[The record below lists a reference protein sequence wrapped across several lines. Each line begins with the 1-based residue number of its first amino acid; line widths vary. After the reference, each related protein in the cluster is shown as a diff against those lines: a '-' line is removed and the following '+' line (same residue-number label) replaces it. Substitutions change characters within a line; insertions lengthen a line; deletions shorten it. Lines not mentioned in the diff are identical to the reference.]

1 MSDNK
6 NKITQAINDCNL
18 PRRDFLKGSAAAGL
32 VAAAFSMGL
41 PFGAFAQESTPK
53 PGGVLRLGLAGGS
66 TTDSLDPGS
75 WSDTF
80 TFVGFSAAYNTL
92 SEIGVD
98 GTAIPELAE
107 RWESSPD
114 ARIWT
119 FTLRQGVTFHNGK
132 SLTAEDVVASINH
145 HLGEKSTSAAKTV
158 LGDVAQVRAQGTDT
172 VVFELHSGNADFA
185 YVVADYHLVIMP
197 SKDGVA
203 DWQAGA
209 GTGGYRLKAF
219 DPGVRMALERSPDYW
234 KPGRAHFA
242 SAELIGIAD
251 GAARINALVTGQVD
265 VINKVDLKT
274 VALLK
279 RNPNMVIE
287 ETKGAQHYTF
297 PMLCD
302 SQDFRNNDI
311 RLAMKYAINRETLLV
326 SILHGYGLVGNDH
339 PIQPGSRF
347 INTALEQRSYDPD
360 KARFHLRKAGVESLK
375 VRLQASDAAYTGAVD
390 ASVLFKEQA
399 RQAGIDIDVVREPAD
414 GFFSNVWMKQPFTT
428 SFWYSSLTADRMFS
442 IGYAKGAAWN
452 ETHWDNGRFNQ
463 LLNAARGEMNDPLRR
478 EMYNEMQ
485 ALCRDDGGAI
495 VPLFASSVAARSKR
509 VSHGELT
516 APYGELD
523 GLRVIER
530 WWQA

>member
-6 NKITQAINDCNL
+6 NKITQAIHDCNL

-41 PFGAFAQESTPK
+41 PFGAFAQEATPK

-80 TFVGFSAAYNTL
+80 TFVGFSAVYNTL
-92 SEIGVD
+92 SEIAVD

-107 RWESSPD
+107 SWESSPD

-119 FTLRQGVTFHNGK
+119 FKLRQGVTFHNGK
-132 SLTAEDVVASINH
+132 SLTVEDVVASINH

-158 LGDVAQVRAQGTDT
+158 LGDVAQVRAQGTDA
-172 VVFELHSGNADFA
+172 VVFELHSGNADFS

-203 DWQAGA
+203 DWRAGI

-302 SQDFRNNDI
+302 SQDFKNNDI
-311 RLAMKYAINRETLLV
+311 RLAMKHAINRETLLASV
-326 SILHGYGLVGNDH
+326 LHGYGVVGNDH

-360 KARFHLRKAGVESLK
+360 KSRFHLRKAGVESLK

>member
-6 NKITQAINDCNL
+6 NKITQAIHECNL

-32 VAAAFSMGL
+32 VAAAFSIGL
-41 PFGAFAQESTPK
+41 PFGAFAQEATPK

-80 TFVGFSAAYNTL
+80 TFVGFSAVYNTL
-92 SEIGVD
+92 SEIAVD
-98 GTAIPELAE
+98 GTAIPELAQS
-107 RWESSPD
+107 WESSPD

-119 FTLRQGVTFHNGK
+119 FKLRQGVTFHNGK
-132 SLTAEDVVASINH
+132 SLTVEDVVASINH

-158 LGDVAQVRAQGTDT
+158 LGDVAQVRAQGTDA
-172 VVFELHSGNADFA
+172 VVFELHSGNADFS

-203 DWQAGA
+203 DWRAGV

-302 SQDFRNNDI
+302 SQDFKNNDI
-311 RLAMKYAINRETLLV
+311 RLAMKYAINRETLLA

-360 KARFHLRKAGVESLK
+360 KSRFHLRKAGVESLK

>member
-1 MSDNK
+1 MSENNK
-6 NKITQAINDCNL
+6 NMTQAMH
-18 PRRDFLKGSAAAGL
+18 RRDFLKHSAVAGA

-41 PFGAFAQESTPK
+41 PLHAFAEDAAPK

-66 TTDSLDPGS
+66 TTDSRDPGS
-75 WSDTF
+75 WVDTF
-80 TFVGFSAAYNTL
+80 TFVGFSAVYNTL
-92 SEIGVD
+92 TEIAVD

-107 RWESSPD
+107 RFESTPD
-114 ARIWT
+114 ARVWT
-119 FTLRQGVTFHNGK
+119 FHLRQGVTFHNGK
-132 SLTAEDVVASINH
+132 SLTADDVVVSINH
-145 HLGEKSTSAAKTV
+145 HLSKDSTSAAKTV
-158 LGDVAQVRAQGTDT
+158 LGDVASVSAKGSDA

-197 SKDGVA
+197 AKDGAA
-203 DWQAGA
+203 DWQAGV
-209 GTGGYRLKAF
+209 GTSGYRLKSF
-219 DPGVRMALERSPDYW
+219 EPGVRMDLERNPDYW

-242 SAELIGIAD
+242 TAELLAIAD
-251 GAARINALVTGQVD
+251 GAARVNALVTGQVD

-279 RNPNMVIE
+279 RNPGLVIE

-302 SQDFRNNDI
+302 SNEFNNNDI
-311 RLAMKYAINRETLLV
+311 RMAMKHAINRETLLASV
-326 SILHGYGLVGNDH
+326 LHGYGLVGNDH

-347 INTALEQRSYDPD
+347 INAALEQRAYDPD
-360 KARFHLRKAGVESLK
+360 KSRFYLRKAGVDSLK

-414 GFFSNVWMKQPFTT
+414 GYFSNVWMKQPFTT

-452 ETHWDNGRFNQ
+452 ETHWDNARFNQ
-463 LLNAARGEMNDPLRR
+463 LLTAARGEMNAPLRQ

-495 VPLFASSVAARSKR
+495 VPLFASSVAARSNR
-509 VSHGELT
+509 VSHGPLT

-523 GLRVIER
+523 GLRLIER
-530 WWQA
+530 WWLA

>member
-6 NKITQAINDCNL
+6 NKITQANHEFSF
-18 PRRDFLKGSAAAGL
+18 PRRDFLKYSAAAAA
-32 VAAAFSMGL
+32 VAGAFSMGL
-41 PFGAFAQESTPK
+41 PFGAFAEETTPK
-53 PGGVLRLGLAGGS
+53 AGGVLRLGLAGGS
-66 TTDSLDPGS
+66 TTDSKDPGS
-75 WSDTF
+75 WADTF
-80 TFVGFSAAYNTL
+80 TFVGFSAVYNTL
-92 SEIGVD
+92 TEIAVD

-107 RWESSPD
+107 SWTSTPD

-119 FTLRQGVTFHNGK
+119 FKIRQGVTFHNGK
-132 SLTAEDVVASINH
+132 SLTADDVVASIQH

-158 LGDVAQVRAQGTDT
+158 LGDVAKVSANGSDS
-172 VVFELHSGNADFA
+172 VVFELKSGNADFS

-197 SKDGVA
+197 SQDGA
-203 DWQAGA
+203 PDWKAGV
-209 GTGGYRLKAF
+209 GTGGYRLKDF
-219 DPGVRMALERSPDYW
+219 EPGVRMTLERSPDYW

-242 SAELIGIAD
+242 SAELIAIAD
-251 GAARINALVTGQVD
+251 GAARVNALVTGQVD

-279 RNPNMVIE
+279 RNPNLVIE

-297 PMLCD
+297 PMLTD
-302 SQDFRNNDI
+302 SQVFQNNDV
-311 RLAMKYAINRETLLV
+311 RLAMKHAINRETLLASV
-326 SILHGYGLVGNDH
+326 LHGYGLVGNDH

-360 KARFHLRKAGVESLK
+360 KSRFYLKKAGLDSLK

-399 RQAGIDIDVVREPAD
+399 RAAGIEIDVVREPAD

-452 ETHWDNGRFNQ
+452 ETHWDNPRFNQ
-463 LLNAARGEMNDPLRR
+463 LLNAARGEMNEPLRR

-485 ALCRDDGGAI
+485 GLCRDEGGAI
-495 VPLFASSVAARSKR
+495 VPLFASSVAARSNK
-509 VSHGELT
+509 VTHGGQT

-530 WWQA
+530 WWQV

>member
-6 NKITQAINDCNL
+6 NKITHAIHDCNL

-32 VAAAFSMGL
+32 VAAAFSLGL
-41 PFGAFAQESTPK
+41 PFGAFAQEATPK

-80 TFVGFSAAYNTL
+80 TFVGFSAVYNTL
-92 SEIGVD
+92 SEIAVD

-107 RWESSPD
+107 SWESSPD

-119 FTLRQGVTFHNGK
+119 FKLRQGVTFHNGK
-132 SLTAEDVVASINH
+132 SLTVEDVVASINH

-158 LGDVAQVRAQGTDT
+158 LGDVAQVHAQGADA
-172 VVFELHSGNADFA
+172 VVFELHSGNADFS

-203 DWQAGA
+203 DWRAGV

-279 RNPNMVIE
+279 RNPNLVIE

-302 SQDFRNNDI
+302 SQDFKNNDI
-311 RLAMKYAINRETLLV
+311 RLAMKHAVNRETLLALV
-326 SILHGYGLVGNDH
+326 LHGYGLVGNDH

-360 KARFHLRKAGVESLK
+360 KSRFHLRKAGVESLK

>member
-1 MSDNK
+1 MSDKN
-6 NKITQAINDCNL
+6 NKITQGLQDGHS
-18 PRRDFLKGSAAAGL
+18 RREFLKYSAAAGL
-32 VAAAFSMGL
+32 ATAGFSMGL
-41 PFGAFAQESTPK
+41 PFAAFAQEATPK

-80 TFVGFSAAYNTL
+80 TFVGFSAVYNTL
-92 SEIGVD
+92 SEIAVD
-98 GTAIPELAE
+98 GSAIPELAE
-107 RWESSPD
+107 HWESTPD
-114 ARIWT
+114 ARVWT
-119 FTLRQGVTFHNGK
+119 FKLRQGVTFHNGK
-132 SLTAEDVVASINH
+132 TLTADDVVASINH
-145 HLGEKSTSAAKTV
+145 HLGANSTSAAKTV
-158 LGDVAQVRAQGTDT
+158 LGDVAKVSTQGPDT

-197 SKDGVA
+197 SKDGLA
-203 DWQAGA
+203 DWHAGM
-209 GTGGYRLKAF
+209 GTGGYRIKSF
-219 DPGVRMALERSPDYW
+219 EPGVRMLLERSPDYW

-242 SAELIGIAD
+242 SAELLGIAD
-251 GAARINALVTGQVD
+251 GAARVNALVTGQVD

-279 RNPNMVIE
+279 RNPNLVIE
-287 ETKGAQHYTF
+287 ETRGAQQYTF

-302 SQDFRNNDI
+302 SQVFQNNDV
-311 RLAMKYAINRETLLV
+311 RMAMKYAIDREALLASV
-326 SILHGYGLVGNDH
+326 LHGYGIVGNDH

-347 INTALEQRSYDPD
+347 LNTALEQRKYDAD
-360 KARFHLRKAGVESLK
+360 QARFYLRKAGLDSLK

-399 RQAGIDIDVVREPAD
+399 RKAGIDIDVVREPAD
-414 GFFSNVWMKQPFTT
+414 GYFSNVWMKQPFTT

-452 ETHWDNGRFNQ
+452 ETHWDNPRFNQ
-463 LLNAARGEMNDPLRR
+463 LLNSARGEMNDPLRR

-485 ALCRDDGGAI
+485 QLCRDDCGALL
-495 VPLFASSVAARSKR
+495 PLFASSVAARSSR
-509 VSHGELT
+509 VSHGEQT

>member
-1 MSDNK
+1 MSDNN
-6 NKITQAINDCNL
+6 NKITQANHAHSF
-18 PRRDFLKGSAAAGL
+18 PRRDFLKYSAAAAT
-32 VAAAFSMGL
+32 VAGAFSMGL
-41 PFGAFAQESTPK
+41 PFGAFAQDPTPK

-66 TTDSLDPGS
+66 TTDSRDPGS

-80 TFVGFSAAYNTL
+80 TFVGFSAVYNTL
-92 SEIGVD
+92 SEIAVD
-98 GTAIPELAE
+98 GTAIPELAQS
-107 RWESSPD
+107 WESSPD
-114 ARIWT
+114 ARVWI
-119 FTLRQGVTFHNGK
+119 FKLRQGVTFHNGK
-132 SLTAEDVVASINH
+132 SLSSEDVVASIQH

-158 LGDVAQVRAQGTDT
+158 LGDVANVSAQGPDS

-197 SKDGVA
+197 SKDGVP
-203 DWQAGA
+203 DWQSAV
-209 GTGGYRLKAF
+209 GTGGYRLKDF
-219 DPGVRMALERSPDYW
+219 EPGVRMTLERSPDYW

-242 SAELIGIAD
+242 SAELIAIAD
-251 GAARINALVTGQVD
+251 GAARVNALVTGQVD

-279 RNPNMVIE
+279 RNPNLVIE

-297 PMLCD
+297 PMLTD
-302 SQDFRNNDI
+302 SPVFQNNDV
-311 RLAMKYAINRETLLV
+311 RLAMKHAINRETLLASV
-326 SILHGYGLVGNDH
+326 LYGYGLVGNDH

-347 INTALEQRSYDPD
+347 INSALEQRSYDPD
-360 KARFHLRKAGVESLK
+360 KARFHLKQAGMDSLK

-399 RQAGIDIDVVREPAD
+399 RAAGIDIDVVREPAD

-452 ETHWDNGRFNQ
+452 ETHWDNPRFNQ
-463 LLNAARGEMNDPLRR
+463 LLNAARGEMNEPLRR

-509 VSHGELT
+509 VNHGGQT

>member
-1 MSDNK
+1 MSDNN
-6 NKITQAINDCNL
+6 NKITQAMHDSGL
-18 PRRDFLKGSAAAGL
+18 PRRDFLKYSAAA
-32 VAAAFSMGL
+32 VAVAGAFSMGL
-41 PFGAFAQESTPK
+41 PQRGWAEEATPK
-53 PGGVLRLGLAGGS
+53 AGGVLRMGLAGGS
-66 TTDSLDPGS
+66 TTDSRDPGS

-80 TFVGFSAAYNTL
+80 TFVGFSAVYNTL

-132 SLTAEDVVASINH
+132 TLDAGDVVASIGH
-145 HLGEKSTSAAKTV
+145 HLGDKSTSAAKTV
-158 LGDVAQVRAQGTDT
+158 LGDVAKVSAQGNDT

-197 SKDGVA
+197 AKDGAA
-203 DWQAGA
+203 DWQAGI
-209 GTGGYRLKAF
+209 GTGGYRLKGF
-219 DPGVRMALERSPDYW
+219 EPGVRMDLERSPDYW
-234 KPGRAHFA
+234 KAGRAHFA
-242 SAELIGIAD
+242 SAELLAIAD
-251 GAARINALVTGQVD
+251 GAARVNALVTGQVD

-279 RNPNMVIE
+279 RNPNLVIE

-297 PMLCD
+297 PMLTD
-302 SQDFRNNDI
+302 SQQFQDNNI
-311 RLAMKYAINRETLLV
+311 RLALKHAINRETLLASV
-326 SILHGYGLVGNDH
+326 LYGYGQIGNDH

-347 INTALEQRSYDPD
+347 LNSALEQRGYDPD
-360 KARFHLRKAGVESLK
+360 KARFYLRQAGVDSLK

-452 ETHWDNGRFNQ
+452 ETHWDNARFNQ
-463 LLNAARGEMNDPLRR
+463 LLNAARGEMNAPLRQ

-485 ALCRDDGGAI
+485 ALCRDEGGAI

-509 VSHGELT
+509 VAHGGLT

-523 GLRVIER
+523 GLRLIER

>member
-80 TFVGFSAAYNTL
+80 TFVGFSAVYNTL

-98 GTAIPELAE
+98 GTVIPELAE

-158 LGDVAQVRAQGTDT
+158 LGDVAQVRAQGADT

-311 RLAMKYAINRETLLV
+311 RLAMKYAINRETLLA

-347 INTALEQRSYDPD
+347 INTALEQRGYDPD
-360 KARFHLRKAGVESLK
+360 KSRFHLRKAGVESLK

>member
-6 NKITQAINDCNL
+6 NKITQANNEL
-18 PRRDFLKGSAAAGL
+18 SFPRRDFLKYSAAA
-32 VAAAFSMGL
+32 VAVAGAFSMGL
-41 PFGAFAQESTPK
+41 PSGAFAAEATPK

-66 TTDSLDPGS
+66 TTDSKDPGS
-75 WSDTF
+75 WADTF
-80 TFVGFSAAYNTL
+80 TFVGFSAVYNTL
-92 SEIGVD
+92 TEIAVD

-107 RWESSPD
+107 SWTSTPD
-114 ARIWT
+114 ARVWT
-119 FTLRQGVTFHNGK
+119 FKLRQGVTFHNGK
-132 SLTAEDVVASINH
+132 SLTADDVVASIQH

-158 LGDVAQVRAQGTDT
+158 LGDVAKVSANGSDS
-172 VVFELHSGNADFA
+172 VVFELHSGNADFS
-185 YVVADYHLVIMP
+185 YVVADYHLAILP

-209 GTGGYRLKAF
+209 GTGGYRLKDF
-219 DPGVRMALERSPDYW
+219 EPGVRMTLERNPDYW
-234 KPGRAHFA
+234 KAGRAHFA
-242 SAELIGIAD
+242 SAELIAIAD
-251 GAARINALVTGQVD
+251 GAARVNALVTGQVD

-279 RNPNMVIE
+279 RNPTPASE
-287 ETKGAQHYTF
+287 KTKGRQDTTF
-297 PMLCD
+297 PTLTT
-302 SQDFRNNDI
+302 SQGFQNTDG
-311 RLAMKYAINRETLLV
+311 RLALKHAINRETLLASV
-326 SILHGYGLVGNDH
+326 LYGYGLVGNDH

-347 INTALEQRSYDPD
+347 INTALEQRTYDPD
-360 KARFHLRKAGVESLK
+360 KSRFHLKKAGLDSLK

-399 RQAGIDIDVVREPAD
+399 RAAGIDIDVVREPAD

-452 ETHWDNGRFNQ
+452 ETHWDNPRFNQ
-463 LLNAARGEMNDPLRR
+463 LLNAARGEMNEPLRR

-495 VPLFASSVAARSKR
+495 VPLFASSVAARSNR
-509 VSHGELT
+509 VAHGGQT

>member
-6 NKITQAINDCNL
+6 NKITQAIHDCNL

-32 VAAAFSMGL
+32 VVAAFSMGL
-41 PFGAFAQESTPK
+41 PFGAFAQQASPK

-80 TFVGFSAAYNTL
+80 TFVGFSAVYNTL
-92 SEIGVD
+92 SEIAVD

-107 RWESSPD
+107 SWESSPD

-119 FTLRQGVTFHNGK
+119 FKLRQGVTFHNGK
-132 SLTAEDVVASINH
+132 SLTVEDVVASINH

-158 LGDVAQVRAQGTDT
+158 LGDVAQVRGQGSDS
-172 VVFELHSGNADFA
+172 VVFELHSGNADFS

-203 DWQAGA
+203 DWRAGV

-251 GAARINALVTGQVD
+251 GAARVNALVTGQVD

-302 SQDFRNNDI
+302 SQDFKNNDI
-311 RLAMKYAINRETLLV
+311 RLAMKYAINRETLLASV
-326 SILHGYGLVGNDH
+326 LHGYGLVGNDH

-347 INTALEQRSYDPD
+347 LNTALEQRSYDPD
-360 KARFHLRKAGVESLK
+360 KSRFHLRKAGVESLK

-485 ALCRDDGGAI
+485 VLCRDDGGAI
-495 VPLFASSVAARSKR
+495 VPLFASSVAARSNR
-509 VSHGELT
+509 VSHGGLT

>member
-1 MSDNK
+1 MSDNN
-6 NKITQAINDCNL
+6 NKSPLVIPEGGL
-18 PRRDFLKGSAAAGL
+18 PRRDFLKYSAAA
-32 VAAAFSMGL
+32 AAIAGAFSLGL
-41 PFGAFAQESTPK
+41 PLGGYAAEATPK
-53 PGGVLRLGLAGGS
+53 PGGTLRLGLAGGS
-66 TTDSLDPGS
+66 TTDSKNPGS
-75 WSDTF
+75 WVDTF
-80 TFVGFSAAYNTL
+80 TFIGFSAVYNTL
-92 SEIGVD
+92 TEISVE

-114 ARIWT
+114 AKVWT

-132 SLTAEDVVASINH
+132 SLTADDVVASIQH

-158 LGDVAQVRAQGTDT
+158 LGDVAKVHASAPDT

-197 SKDGVA
+197 AKDGLA
-203 DWQAGA
+203 DWQAGV
-209 GTGGYRLKAF
+209 GTGGYRIKSF
-219 DPGVRMALERSPDYW
+219 EPGVRMDLERSPDYW

-242 SAELIGIAD
+242 SAELIAIAD
-251 GAARINALVTGQVD
+251 GAARVNALVTGKVD

-279 RNPNMVIE
+279 RNPKLVIE

-302 SQDFRNNDI
+302 SQQFRDNNV
-311 RLAMKYAINRETLLV
+311 RMALKHAINRETLLASV
-326 SILHGYGLVGNDH
+326 LYGYGQVGNDH
-339 PIQPGSRF
+339 PLQPANRF
-347 INTALEQRSYDPD
+347 INPALEQRAYDPD
-360 KARFHLRKAGVESLK
+360 KARFYLRQAGMDSLK
-375 VRLQASDAAYTGAVD
+375 VRLQASDAAYSGAVD

-452 ETHWDNGRFNQ
+452 ETHWDNPRFNQ
-463 LLNAARGEMNDPLRR
+463 LLNAARGEMNEPLRR

-495 VPLFASSVAARSKR
+495 VPLFASSVAARSSR
-509 VSHGELT
+509 VAHGPLT

>member
-1 MSDNK
+1 MSDKN
-6 NKITQAINDCNL
+6 NKITQAMPDGGL
-18 PRRDFLKGSAAAGL
+18 PRREFLKYSAAAATFAG
-32 VAAAFSMGL
+32 AFSLGL
-41 PFGAFAQESTPK
+41 PMSGWAEEATPK
-53 PGGVLRLGLAGGS
+53 AGGTLRMGLAGGS
-66 TTDSLDPGS
+66 TTDSRDPGT
-75 WSDTF
+75 WADTF
-80 TFVGFSAAYNTL
+80 TFVGFSAVYNTL
-92 SEIGVD
+92 SEISVD

-114 ARIWT
+114 AKVWT
-119 FTLRQGVTFHNGK
+119 FFLRQGVTFHDGK
-132 SLTAEDVVASINH
+132 TLDAGDVVASIQH

-158 LGDVAQVRAQGTDT
+158 LGDVAVVRAQDAAT
-172 VVFELHSGNADFA
+172 VVFELHSGNADFP

-197 SKDGVA
+197 AKDGAA
-203 DWQAGA
+203 DWQAGT
-209 GTGGYRLKAF
+209 GTGGYRLKHF
-219 DPGVRMALERSPDYW
+219 EPGVRMDLVRSPDYW

-242 SAELIGIAD
+242 TAELLSIAD
-251 GAARINALVTGQVD
+251 GAARVNALVTGQVD

-279 RNPNMVIE
+279 RNPQLVIE

-302 SQDFRNNDI
+302 AAQFQDNNV
-311 RLAMKYAINRETLLV
+311 RLALKHAIDRQALLTSV
-326 SILHGYGLVGNDH
+326 LYGYGQIGNDH

-347 INTALEQRSYDPD
+347 INTALEQRVYDAD
-360 KARFHLRKAGVESLK
+360 KARFYLKQAGMDSLK

-399 RQAGIDIDVVREPAD
+399 RKAGIDIDVVREPAD
-414 GFFSNVWMKQPFTT
+414 GFFTNVWMKQPFTT

-452 ETHWDNGRFNQ
+452 ETHWDNPRFNQ
-463 LLNAARGEMNDPLRR
+463 LLNAARGEMNAPLRQ

-495 VPLFASSVAARSKR
+495 VPLFASSVAARSRR
-509 VSHGELT
+509 VMHGGVT

-523 GLRVIER
+523 GLRLIER

>member
-1 MSDNK
+1 MSENNNK
-6 NKITQAINDCNL
+6 MTQTMH
-18 PRRDFLKGSAAAGL
+18 RRDFLKHSAVAGA

-41 PFGAFAQESTPK
+41 PLQAFAEEATPK
-53 PGGVLRLGLAGGS
+53 PGGVLRMGLAGGS
-66 TTDSLDPGS
+66 TTDSRDPGS
-75 WSDTF
+75 WVDTF
-80 TFVGFSAAYNTL
+80 TFVGFSAVYNTL
-92 SEIGVD
+92 TEIAVD
-98 GTAIPELAE
+98 GSAIPELAE
-107 RWESSPD
+107 SFESTPD
-114 ARIWT
+114 ARTWT
-119 FTLRQGVTFHNGK
+119 FKLRQGVTFHNGK
-132 SLTAEDVVASINH
+132 SLTADDVVASINH
-145 HLGEKSTSAAKTV
+145 HLAANSTSAAKTV
-158 LGDVAQVRAQGTDT
+158 IGDVASVSAKGSDA

-197 SKDGVA
+197 AKDGAA
-203 DWQAGA
+203 DWQAGI
-209 GTGGYRLKAF
+209 GTSGYRLKSF
-219 DPGVRMALERSPDYW
+219 EPGVRMDLERNPDYW

-242 SAELIGIAD
+242 SAELLAIAD
-251 GAARINALVTGQVD
+251 GAARVNALVTGQVD

-279 RNPNMVIE
+279 RNPTLVIE

-302 SQDFRNNDI
+302 SNEFKNNDI
-311 RLAMKYAINRETLLV
+311 RMAMKHAINRETLLASV
-326 SILHGYGLVGNDH
+326 LHGYGLVGNDH

-347 INTALEQRSYDPD
+347 INADLEQRTYDPD
-360 KARFHLRKAGVESLK
+360 KSRFYLRKAGVEALK

-414 GFFSNVWMKQPFTT
+414 GYFSNIWMKQPFTT

-452 ETHWDNGRFNQ
+452 ETHWNNDRFNQ
-463 LLNAARGEMNDPLRR
+463 LLNAARGEMNAPLRQ

-485 ALCRDDGGAI
+485 SLCRDDGGAI
-495 VPLFASSVAARSKR
+495 VPLFASSVAARSNR
-509 VSHGELT
+509 VSHGPLT

-523 GLRVIER
+523 GLRLIER

>member
-6 NKITQAINDCNL
+6 NKITQAIHDCNL

-41 PFGAFAQESTPK
+41 PFGAFAQETTPK

-80 TFVGFSAAYNTL
+80 TFVGFSAVYNTL
-92 SEIGVD
+92 SEIAVD

-107 RWESSPD
+107 SWESSPD

-119 FTLRQGVTFHNGK
+119 FKLRQGVTFHNGK
-132 SLTAEDVVASINH
+132 SLTVEDVVASFNH

-203 DWQAGA
+203 DWRAGV

-302 SQDFRNNDI
+302 SQDFKNNDI
-311 RLAMKYAINRETLLV
+311 RLAMKYAINRETLLASV
-326 SILHGYGLVGNDH
+326 LHGYGLVGNDH

-360 KARFHLRKAGVESLK
+360 KSRFHLRKAGVESLK

>member
-1 MSDNK
+1 M
-6 NKITQAINDCNL
+6 
-18 PRRDFLKGSAAAGL
+18 
-32 VAAAFSMGL
+32 
-41 PFGAFAQESTPK
+41 
-53 PGGVLRLGLAGGS
+53 
-66 TTDSLDPGS
+66 
-75 WSDTF
+75 
-80 TFVGFSAAYNTL
+80 YNTL
-92 SEIGVD
+92 TEIAVD
-98 GTAIPELAE
+98 GSAIPELAE
-107 RWESSPD
+107 RFESTPD
-114 ARIWT
+114 ARVWT
-119 FTLRQGVTFHNGK
+119 FHLRQGVTFHNGK
-132 SLTAEDVVASINH
+132 SLSADDVVASINH
-145 HLGEKSTSAAKTV
+145 HLSKDSTSAAKTV
-158 LGDVAQVRAQGTDT
+158 LGDVASVSAKGNDT

-197 SKDGVA
+197 AKDGAA
-203 DWQAGA
+203 DWQAGV
-209 GTGGYRLKAF
+209 GTSGYRLKSF
-219 DPGVRMALERSPDYW
+219 EPGVRMDLERNPDYW
-234 KPGRAHFA
+234 KTGRAHFA
-242 SAELIGIAD
+242 SAELLAIAD
-251 GAARINALVTGQVD
+251 GAARVNALVTGQVD

-279 RNPNMVIE
+279 RNPSLVIE

-302 SQDFRNNDI
+302 SNEFKNNDI
-311 RLAMKYAINRETLLV
+311 RLAMKHAINRETLLASV
-326 SILHGYGLVGNDH
+326 LHGYGLVGNDH

-347 INTALEQRSYDPD
+347 INAALEQRTYDPD
-360 KARFHLRKAGVESLK
+360 KSRFYLRKAGVESLK

-452 ETHWDNGRFNQ
+452 ETHWDNPRFNQ
-463 LLNAARGEMNDPLRR
+463 LLTAARGEMNAPLRQ

-495 VPLFASSVAARSKR
+495 VPLFASSVAARSNR
-509 VSHGELT
+509 VSHGPLT

-523 GLRVIER
+523 GLRLIER

>member
-1 MSDNK
+1 MSENNNK
-6 NKITQAINDCNL
+6 MTQAMH
-18 PRRDFLKGSAAAGL
+18 RRDFLKHSAVAGA

-41 PFGAFAQESTPK
+41 PLQAFAADATPK

-66 TTDSLDPGS
+66 TTDSRDPGS
-75 WSDTF
+75 WVDTF
-80 TFVGFSAAYNTL
+80 TFVGFSAVYNTL
-92 SEIGVD
+92 TEIAVD
-98 GTAIPELAE
+98 GSAIPELAE
-107 RWESSPD
+107 RFESTPD
-114 ARIWT
+114 ARVWT
-119 FTLRQGVTFHNGK
+119 FHLRPGVTFHNGK

-145 HLGEKSTSAAKTV
+145 HLDAKSTSAAKTV
-158 LGDVAQVRAQGTDT
+158 LGDVASVSAKGSDA

-197 SKDGVA
+197 AKDGVA
-203 DWQAGA
+203 DWQAGV
-209 GTGGYRLKAF
+209 GTSGYRLKSF
-219 DPGVRMALERSPDYW
+219 EPGVRMDLERNPDYW
-234 KPGRAHFA
+234 KPDRAHFA
-242 SAELIGIAD
+242 SAELLAIAD
-251 GAARINALVTGQVD
+251 GAARVNALVTGQVD

-279 RNPNMVIE
+279 RNPALVIE

-302 SQDFRNNDI
+302 SNEFKNNDI
-311 RLAMKYAINRETLLV
+311 RMAMKHAINRETLLASV
-326 SILHGYGLVGNDH
+326 LHGYGLVGNDH

-347 INTALEQRSYDPD
+347 INAALEQRTYDPD
-360 KARFHLRKAGVESLK
+360 KSRFYLRKAGVESLK

-452 ETHWDNGRFNQ
+452 ETHWDNPRFNQ
-463 LLNAARGEMNDPLRR
+463 LLNAARGEMNAPLRQ

-495 VPLFASSVAARSKR
+495 VPLFASSMAARSNK
-509 VSHGELT
+509 VNHGPLT

-523 GLRVIER
+523 GLRLIER

>member
-1 MSDNK
+1 
-6 NKITQAINDCNL
+6 
-18 PRRDFLKGSAAAGL
+18 
-32 VAAAFSMGL
+32 V
-41 PFGAFAQESTPK
+41 
-53 PGGVLRLGLAGGS
+53 
-66 TTDSLDPGS
+66 
-75 WSDTF
+75 
-80 TFVGFSAAYNTL
+80 
-92 SEIGVD
+92 
-98 GTAIPELAE
+98 
-107 RWESSPD
+107 
-114 ARIWT
+114 
-119 FTLRQGVTFHNGK
+119 
-132 SLTAEDVVASINH
+132 
-145 HLGEKSTSAAKTV
+145 
-158 LGDVAQVRAQGTDT
+158 
-172 VVFELHSGNADFA
+172 
-185 YVVADYHLVIMP
+185 
-197 SKDGVA
+197 
-203 DWQAGA
+203 
-209 GTGGYRLKAF
+209 
-219 DPGVRMALERSPDYW
+219 
-234 KPGRAHFA
+234 
-242 SAELIGIAD
+242 
-251 GAARINALVTGQVD
+251 NALVTGQVD

-279 RNPNMVIE
+279 RNPNLIIE

-297 PMLCD
+297 PMLTD
-302 SQDFRNNDI
+302 SQVFQNNDV
-311 RLAMKYAINRETLLV
+311 RMAMKHAINRETLLASV
-326 SILHGYGLVGNDH
+326 LYGYGLVGNDH

-347 INTALEQRSYDPD
+347 INTALEQRTYDPD
-360 KARFHLRKAGVESLK
+360 KSRFYLKKAGLDSLK

-399 RQAGIDIDVVREPAD
+399 RAAGIDIDVVREPAD

>member
-6 NKITQAINDCNL
+6 NKITQAIHDCNL

-41 PFGAFAQESTPK
+41 PFGAFAQETTPK

-80 TFVGFSAAYNTL
+80 TFVGFAAVYNTL
-92 SEIGVD
+92 SEIAVD

-119 FTLRQGVTFHNGK
+119 FKLRQGVTFHNGK
-132 SLTAEDVVASINH
+132 SLTVEDVVASINH

-158 LGDVAQVRAQGTDT
+158 LGDVAQVRAQGTDA

-203 DWQAGA
+203 DWRAGV

-302 SQDFRNNDI
+302 SQDFKNNDI
-311 RLAMKYAINRETLLV
+311 RLAMKYAINRETLLA

-360 KARFHLRKAGVESLK
+360 KSRFHLRKAGVESLK

>member
-6 NKITQAINDCNL
+6 NKITQANHEFSFA
-18 PRRDFLKGSAAAGL
+18 RRDFLKYSAAA
-32 VAAAFSMGL
+32 AAMAGAYSMGL
-41 PFGAFAQESTPK
+41 PLGAMAADATPK
-53 PGGVLRLGLAGGS
+53 PGGVLRLGLAGAS
-66 TTDSLDPGS
+66 TTDSKDPGS
-75 WSDTF
+75 WVDTF
-80 TFVGFSAAYNTL
+80 TFVGFSAIYNTL
-92 SEIGVD
+92 TEIAVD
-98 GTAIPELAE
+98 GSAIPELAE
-107 RWESSPD
+107 SWTSTPD
-114 ARIWT
+114 ARVWT
-119 FTLRQGVTFHNGK
+119 FKLRQGVTFHNGK
-132 SLTAEDVVASINH
+132 TLSADDVVASIQH
-145 HLGEKSTSAAKTV
+145 HLGEKSSSAAKTV
-158 LGDVAQVRAQGTDT
+158 LGDVAKVSANGSDS
-172 VVFELHSGNADFA
+172 VVFELHSGNADFT

-197 SKDGVA
+197 SKDGA
-203 DWQAGA
+203 PDWQAGI
-209 GTGGYRLKAF
+209 GTGGYRLKNF
-219 DPGVRMALERSPDYW
+219 EPGVRMTLERSPDYW
-234 KPGRAHFA
+234 KAGRAHFA
-242 SAELIGIAD
+242 SAELIAIGD

-279 RNPNMVIE
+279 RNPNLVIE

-297 PMLCD
+297 PMLTD
-302 SQDFRNNDI
+302 SPVFQSNDV
-311 RLAMKYAINRETLLV
+311 RMAMKHAINRETLLSSV
-326 SILHGYGLVGNDH
+326 LYGYGLVGNDH

-360 KARFHLRKAGVESLK
+360 KSRFYLKKAGMDSLK

-399 RQAGIDIDVVREPAD
+399 RVAGIDIDVVREPAD

-452 ETHWDNGRFNQ
+452 ETHWDNPRFNQ

-485 ALCRDDGGAI
+485 SLCRDDGGAI
-495 VPLFASSVAARSKR
+495 VPLFASSVAARSNR
-509 VSHGELT
+509 VAHGGQT